1 MAVELTITPKRAFYI
16 LVKAREFDEKVEQS
30 DPDSGSNPADD
41 RSVQILES
49 AKDDPTFDELTQ
61 AIDACNVDEKADLL
75 ALIWVGRG
83 DYAADEWDEARRQ
96 AEDALDEH
104 LAAYVAGTPLSSD
117 YLEEGLSALGYSLE
131 KFEINRL

>member
-1 MAVELTITPKRAFYI
+1 MAAELTITPKRAFYI

-49 AKDDPTFDELTQ
+49 AKDDPTLDELTQ
-61 AIDACNVDEKADLL
+61 AIEACNVDEKADLL

-83 DYAADEWDEARRQ
+83 DYTAEEWEEARRQ
-96 AEDALDEH
+96 ADDASNDH
-104 LAAYVAGTPLSSD
+104 LAEYIAGTPLASD
-117 YLEEGLSALGYSLE
+117 YLEEGRSALGYSLE
-131 KFEINRL
+131 QFEINRL